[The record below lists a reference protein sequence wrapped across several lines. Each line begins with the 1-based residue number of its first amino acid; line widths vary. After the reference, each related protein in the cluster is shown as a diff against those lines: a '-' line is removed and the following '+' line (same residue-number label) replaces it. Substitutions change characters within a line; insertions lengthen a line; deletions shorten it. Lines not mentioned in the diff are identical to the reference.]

1 MDVWAWPSGGA
12 RKVPWKGCCTNS
24 ACPTKLHLHEATKL
38 ALATLSRLTFGR
50 VVAHLSLGLFCLQV
64 DGGHMCPTP
73 TATKSSWAVVPVYQ
87 CCHPTGHVQQLIYR
101 NTVGAHPCD
110 LVSVFHPQ
118 IICWEV
124 ISCLLSRLLK
134 YNLRRKWL
142 TRWIQWCWMD
152 RSLPCYYQ

>member
-1 MDVWAWPSGGA
+1 MVKNYSYFTDPHLVDVWAWPSGGA

-118 IICWEV
+118 IIC
-124 ISCLLSRLLK
+124 
-134 YNLRRKWL
+134 
-142 TRWIQWCWMD
+142 
-152 RSLPCYYQ
+152 